1 MPITLRTQHNC
12 HHLVFKKC
20 CCFCLL
26 PYRYAMQRKRI
37 FTIFWYSNLAVL
49 IDFPIGT
56 QSNATAVTLC
66 IFFLRFASFINFPI
80 STQSSARALRFDFT
94 LLFLIDFPIGTQC
107 NAQIFSILFLCSKLA
122 VFIDF
127 HISTQS
133 SATAVT
139 SHIFSIF
146 LLSLIGFPISTQR
159 NVQEKKDKQSEISQ
173 ASRQGVAAR
182 RRGK

>member
-1 MPITLRTQHNC
+1 
-12 HHLVFKKC
+12 
-20 CCFCLL
+20 
-26 PYRYAMQRKRI
+26 MQRKRI
-37 FTIFWYSNLAVL
+37 FTIFLVFEPCCSYWLPYRYAKQRDSSDIVY
-49 IDFPIGT
+49 
-56 QSNATAVTLC
+56 
-66 IFFLRFASFINFPI
+66 FFLFFASFIHFRI
-80 STQSSARALRFDFT
+80 STQRSARALRFDFT

-107 NAQIFSILFLCSKLA
+107 NAHVFSILFLWLKLA

-139 SHIFSIF
+139 SHIFSII

-173 ASRQGVAAR
+173 ASWQGVAAR